1 MSLTYQFRLYLNGI
15 ESARELISQ
24 LEVMIKAEVGGQFE
38 LEVLEVVDN
47 LQKAELDGVLVT
59 PTLIMV
65 SPRPGLKITGK
76 YADKLRLKNLIS
88 MAKRDDVEK
97 E

>member
-1 MSLTYQFRLYLNGI
+1 MSLTYRFRLYLNGI
-15 ESARELISQ
+15 ESAKDLISQ
-24 LEVMIKAEVGGQFE
+24 LELMITEQVGSQFE
-38 LEVLEVVDN
+38 LEVLEVIDN
-47 LQKAELDGVLVT
+47 LQKAEHDGVLVT

-76 YADKLRLKNLIS
+76 YADTLKLQSLID
-88 MAKRDDVEK
+88 MANREDE